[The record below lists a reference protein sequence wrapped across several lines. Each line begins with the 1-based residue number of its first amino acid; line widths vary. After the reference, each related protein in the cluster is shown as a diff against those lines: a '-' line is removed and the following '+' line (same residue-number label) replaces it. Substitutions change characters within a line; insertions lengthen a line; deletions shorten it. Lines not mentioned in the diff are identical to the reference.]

1 MKILLLSDDGIK
13 KAAFEKAAA
22 QIPGGEVVV
31 EEITEYGMEALQ
43 IIETQGPSAVVVPE
57 GLKRNRDAEIIIGS
71 ITCPF
76 SREVI
81 EMFPNLKIIGLCRA
95 GIENIDMACVKE
107 RGITVVNGLG
117 RNAEAVSDF
126 TMAIM
131 LSEIRNVA
139 RSYHDVVTDKASW
152 RKVWPSTPYLPHI
165 KDCKV
170 GILGFGMI
178 GRLVAQKV
186 SGFQSQVLI
195 CDPYVEEEVIRAK
208 GYIPVDKETLFKEAD
223 IISIHA
229 RFVESTRGIVG
240 RKEIQSMKPTAYFIN
255 TARAGLVDMEALL
268 EALEQKKIGGA
279 ALDVFADEPLPSDSP
294 WRTLDN
300 CTVTA
305 HMAGGVMAAR
315 DYAAQLVVSAVLDTI
330 RGERVPQLI
339 TREEVE
345 TESFQ
350 TWAREAAEKIG
361 LLAG

>member
-1 MKILLLSDDGIK
+1 MKVLLLSDDGIK
-13 KAAFEKAAA
+13 KAAFEKAAE
-22 QIPGGEVVV
+22 QIQNVTVAV

-43 IIETQGPSAVVVPE
+43 IIETKGPGAVLVPE
-57 GLKRNRDAEIIIGS
+57 GLKKHLDAEVIVGS

-95 GIENIDMACVKE
+95 GIENIDMEAVKE
-107 RGITVVNGLG
+107 RGIVVVNGLG

-131 LSEIRNVA
+131 LSELRNVA
-139 RSYHDVVTDKASW
+139 RSYNDVVTDKKSW
-152 RKVWPSTPYLPHI
+152 RKVWPSTPYLPHM

-178 GRLVAQKV
+178 GRLVAEKTA
-186 SGFQSQVLI
+186 GFHSEILV
-195 CDPYVEEEVIRAK
+195 CDPYVDEEEIIAK
-208 GYIPVDKETLFKEAD
+208 GYKPVDKETLFKESD
-223 IISIHA
+223 IVTIHA

-240 RKEIQSMKPTAYFIN
+240 RKEIESMKPTAYFVN
-255 TARAGLVDMEALL
+255 TARSGLVDMNALL

-279 ALDVFADEPLPSDSP
+279 ALDVFDDEPLPEDSP

-305 HMAGGVMAAR
+305 HMAGGVMSAR
-315 DYAAQLVVSAVLDTI
+315 DYAAWLVVKAVLDTI
-330 RGERVPQLI
+330 KGEKAPQLI
-339 TREEVE
+339 TKETVKEEA
-345 TESFQ
+345 FKAWAQ
-350 TWAREAAEKIG
+350 TAREKLG
-361 LLAG
+361 L